1 MRNYLD
7 ISVFISPGSDGNYQ
21 VRVSSNE
28 GGQGHST
35 LKLPFRLG
43 DLAGVLFGVE
53 ESTRGLAS
61 LSKPQVPTPTKT
73 VEEFGVQLFD
83 ALFQGDCRDVLVK
96 TEGKADD
103 TSGCDGVRIR
113 LSMDLRGPGM
123 AQVASLP
130 WELMRRQDQHPL
142 ALSNRTPLVRS
153 LDVPQPSEP
162 RPFQA
167 PLRILAVM
175 SNPKDT
181 PPLNLQEER
190 ARIEKDWA
198 QLPNVKVDFAA
209 PTRSGLLNQLAA
221 TPYHVLHYMGHGDIG
236 PTGEG
241 LLLLEQGD
249 GSRDPVSGDDFAL
262 ILRDVPLRLVFLNA
276 CKSGMTSDAHP
287 FAGVATSL
295 IRARIPAVV
304 AMQFPVSDQAAIL
317 FAQTFY
323 MRIAQGLPVDAAVAE
338 GRKQLYGS
346 KHAEWATS
354 VLYMRSKD
362 GMLFGP
368 APAATPAPAAVAA
381 TPTPAADPNIFKVFL
396 ATTDQN
402 LDKRQRE
409 LGKLLRALEWV
420 RVLDFTLPD
429 EPEEHASLIDKLM
442 RQADLAIHLLGA
454 NPGQALDDDDPSD
467 TIRTYPLEQ
476 LRIGLDVAR
485 SQMIV
490 LSNEDS
496 ESIGN
501 KKYQAKLAE
510 ITAMPREKQRLE
522 LVITEKN
529 SITATIL
536 AKLQAMKDARIAALK
551 RASADTSKGR
561 TAFVD
566 AHINDQ
572 EQAIDLVD
580 FLEKRDVETQ
590 MRTSSASSPNSLAN
604 LDDTIRKSPLYII
617 VAGNVDK
624 EWVINRRTAVQKSAV
639 RSGAAI
645 LIAKYSA
652 LSEAGADETELMRAR
667 LKVVSA
673 LNDCDPSWIDD
684 IFALGGGQ

>member
-61 LSKPQVPTPTKT
+61 LSKPQAPTPTKT

-103 TSGCDGVRIR
+103 TPDCDGVRIR
-113 LSMDLRGPGM
+113 LSMDLHGPGM

-130 WELMRRQDQHPL
+130 WELMRRQGQPHPL

-162 RPFQA
+162 GPFQA

-175 SNPKDT
+175 SNPNDT

-198 QLPNVKVDFAA
+198 QLPNVKVDFAT
-209 PTRSGLLNQLAA
+209 PTRAGLLNQLAK
-221 TPYHVLHYMGHGDIG
+221 TEYHVLHYMGHGDVDPAG
-236 PTGEG
+236 GG
-241 LLLLEQGD
+241 VLLLEQED

-262 ILRDVPLRLVFLNA
+262 ILKDDPLRLVFLNA
-276 CKSGMTSDAHP
+276 CKSGTTTDAHP
-287 FAGVATSL
+287 MSGVATSL
-295 IRARIPAVV
+295 IRSRIPAVV

-323 MRIAQGLPVDAAVAE
+323 MRIAQGLPVDVAVAE
-338 GRKQLYGS
+338 GRKRLYGS
-346 KHAEWATS
+346 KHAEWATP

-368 APAATPAPAAVAA
+368 PAATSAPVAA

-429 EPEEHASLIDKLM
+429 APEEHAPLVDKMM

-454 NPGQALDDDDPSD
+454 NPGQALDDEDPPD

-490 LSNEDS
+490 LSNQDN
-496 ESIGN
+496 ESIEN
-501 KKYQAKLAE
+501 ESYQAKLAE
-510 ITAMPREKQRLE
+510 ITAMPRDKQRLE
-522 LVITEKN
+522 FVITEKN
-529 SITATIL
+529 SITVTIL
-536 AKLQAMKDARIAALK
+536 AKLQAMIDARAAALK
-551 RASADTSKGR
+551 RANTDTSKGR
-561 TAFVD
+561 AAFVD
-566 AHINDQ
+566 SHVSDQ
-572 EQAIDLVD
+572 EQAFDLVD

-590 MRTSSASSPNSLAN
+590 MRTSSASSLTSLAN
-604 LDDTIRKSPLYII
+604 LDDKIRKSTLYII
-617 VAGNVDK
+617 VAGKVDK
-624 EWVINRRTAVQKSAV
+624 EWVINRRNAVHKYALKSRAPL
-639 RSGAAI
+639 

-652 LSEAGADETELMRAR
+652 MVEARADEADLMRAR
-667 LKVVSA
+667 LKVVSE
-673 LNDCDPSWIDD
+673 LNDGDSSWIEGL
-684 IFALGGGQ
+684 FAPVGEARS